1 MEKLEGVMQSKHS
14 MFNHIKKKRIHISS
28 FELIIFVRIKERQLI
43 NMKAR
48 LKADIQMFSSLI
60 PEKRTYEINFWPNK
74 KEMKEE
80 M

>member
-1 MEKLEGVMQSKHS
+1 
-14 MFNHIKKKRIHISS
+14 
-28 FELIIFVRIKERQLI
+28 
-43 NMKAR
+43 MKAR

>member
-43 NMKAR
+43 NMKE
-48 LKADIQMFSSLI
+48 LN
-60 PEKRTYEINFWPNK
+60 NFCPN
-74 KEMKEE
+74 
-80 M
+80 